1 MHTSLYSV
9 SQGTRGVW
17 SMSFVFITVAA
28 WAPVDS
34 NLALSVVAAPG
45 HDDGSAAEHGCD
57 RLVSLENGELD
68 AIGTQMQRMVQSL
81 FRGRWTRLCTHPQL
95 CSLVSAL
102 HTRLTP
108 PLV

>member
-1 MHTSLYSV
+1 
-9 SQGTRGVW
+9 
-17 SMSFVFITVAA
+17 MSFVFITVAA

-81 FRGRWTRLCTHPQL
+81 FRGRWTRLCVADRHGQQQL
-95 CSLVSAL
+95 ADQAREARQMRLVG
-102 HTRLTP
+102 RR
-108 PLV
+108 